1 MKTKQS
7 MPRGIC
13 ALTLA
18 LLFSAGAIAADS
30 PPWLEFSN
38 ELRSDMVVFPGTAIG
53 NIDIHPCPQCKF
65 SSMRLTSATR
75 YFVGAEETTFDV
87 LTKFVR
93 SSAPAFMMVFYRRDQ
108 PTVTK
113 ITVDGHLPAAKSK

>member
-1 MKTKQS
+1 MTTNQS
-7 MPRGIC
+7 IQRSIC

-18 LLFSAGAIAADS
+18 LLFSAGAIGAET

-38 ELRSDMVVFPGTAIG
+38 ELRTDMVVFPGSATG

-65 SSMRLTSATR
+65 SSMHLTPATR
-75 YFVGAEETTFDV
+75 YFVGAEETTFDA